1 MLGRVHSKIDFLTAL
16 KRDRTNK
23 LALEKHYK
31 GCFCLLRQSSS
42 FKVGIVGENVNKIL
56 YHPVAEVILFL

>member
-23 LALEKHYK
+23 LALENITK
-31 GCFCLLRQSSS
+31 GVFVLRQSSS